1 MRCGHYWLQSR
12 ATAGQAEKKT
22 RQLEKVID
30 DGEQKLS
37 ELLDELKDAH
47 DEERRMNAEITKLRL
62 QLDETSSATDFA
74 KKDCKKLSGSMSSA
88 ALNLPLT
95 IYIYFLIF
103 RRDVFSLL
111 YCSFSVFHSVMP
123 TIICTFVELTWY
135 YNETVYGEINDNIIH
150 FLKIHT
156 KTVHSVDMHSP
167 TRRRKSIGFTQ
178 PYAQLPWVQGRP
190 VPQLLRL

>member
-1 MRCGHYWLQSR
+1 VNAACKKCGHYWLQSR

-74 KKDCKKLSGSMSSA
+74 KKDCKKLSGSTSSA

-95 IYIYFLIF
+95 IYISFLIF

-111 YCSFSVFHSVMP
+111 
-123 TIICTFVELTWY
+123 
-135 YNETVYGEINDNIIH
+135 
-150 FLKIHT
+150 
-156 KTVHSVDMHSP
+156 
-167 TRRRKSIGFTQ
+167 
-178 PYAQLPWVQGRP
+178 LPRDAM
-190 VPQLLRL
+190 LARY